1 MSNII
6 STNTPG
12 KTRNRLTK
20 AVVISIRELM
30 RQSEHDKK
38 CRDLVAFIILALD
51 GIAETIEKTVAA
63 WEKRNYW
70 VKSDKYRL
78 EWAWASRLS
87 REMHTAL
94 KSDDW
99 QLVIKIVVEVAQ
111 KLHNIQVSDKHR
123 LGTPWVGAWDELFK
137 KG

>member
-30 RQSEHDKK
+30 RQSEQDKK
-38 CRDLVAFIILALD
+38 SRDLVAFIILALD
-51 GIAETIEKTVAA
+51 AIAETIEKTVSA

-70 VKSDKYRL
+70 LKADKFRL
-78 EWAWASRLS
+78 EWLWASRLS
-87 REMHTAL
+87 REMHIAL

-99 QLVIKIVVEVAQ
+99 TLVIKIVVEIAQ
-111 KLHNIQVSDKHR
+111 KLHKIQVSDKHR
-123 LGTPWVGAWDELFK
+123 LGTPWVGAWDELSK
-137 KG
+137 NG

>member
-12 KTRNRLTK
+12 KNRNRLTK

-30 RQSEHDKK
+30 RQSEQNKK
-38 CRDLVAFIILALD
+38 SRDLVAFIILALD
-51 GIAETIEKTVAA
+51 AIAETIEKTVTA

-70 VKSDKYRL
+70 LKADKFRL
-78 EWAWASRLS
+78 EWLWASRLS
-87 REMHTAL
+87 REMHIAL

-99 QLVIKIVVEVAQ
+99 TLVIKIVVEVAQ
-111 KLHNIQVSDKHR
+111 KLHKIQVSDKHR
-123 LGTPWVGAWDELFK
+123 LGTPWVGAWDELSK
-137 KG
+137 NG

>member
-30 RQSEHDKK
+30 RQGEQDKK
-38 CRDLVAFIILALD
+38 SRDLVAFIILALD
-51 GIAETIEKTVAA
+51 AIAETIEKTVSA

-70 VKSDKYRL
+70 LKADKFRL
-78 EWAWASRLS
+78 EWAWAGRFS
-87 REMHTAL
+87 REMHIAL

-99 QLVIKIVVEVAQ
+99 QLVIKVVVEVAQ
-111 KLHNIQVSDKHR
+111 KLHKIQVSDKHR
-123 LGTPWVGAWDELFK
+123 LGTPWVGAWDELCE

>member
-20 AVVISIRELM
+20 AVVVSIRELL
-30 RQSEHDKK
+30 RQSEQDEKSK
-38 CRDLVAFIILALD
+38 DLAAFIILALD
-51 GIAETIEKTVAA
+51 AIAETIEKTVAA

-70 VKSDKYRL
+70 LKADRFRL
-78 EWAWASRLS
+78 EWLWASQLS
-87 REMHTAL
+87 REMHSAL

-99 QLVIKIVVEVAQ
+99 TLVIKTVVEVAQ
-111 KLHNIQVSDKHR
+111 KLHKIQVSDKHR
-123 LGTPWVGAWDELFK
+123 LGTPWVGAWDELLK